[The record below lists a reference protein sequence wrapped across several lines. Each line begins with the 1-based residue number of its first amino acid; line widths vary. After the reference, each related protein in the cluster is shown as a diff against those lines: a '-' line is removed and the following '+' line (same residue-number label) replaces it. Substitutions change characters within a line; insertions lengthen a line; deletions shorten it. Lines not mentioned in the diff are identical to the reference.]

1 MILKNDI
8 KSKLRLSIPSDGA
21 LYVPTMDFFSSC
33 GLKVER
39 TNERQYTARLIEPCE
54 ATVIFQ
60 RATDI
65 TRGIENGTSDL
76 GITGFDKYLEKK
88 HQQVELEILDQKLI
102 NQVS

>member
-21 LYVPTMDFFSSC
+21 LYVPTMDFLSSC

-60 RATDI
+60 RATDDGFFI
-65 TRGIENGTSDL
+65 SIESSDEL
-76 GITGFDKYLEKK
+76 YDDQNTIDFLSSIGGKDIEVVKK
-88 HQQVELEILDQKLI
+88 
-102 NQVS
+102 